1 MSRHG
6 RAVAHDIF
14 ADAAESYPVRPM
26 PPRHEGAAA
35 RFSGDG
41 ASSSADRE
49 PESSD
54 LSGVTVLLVEDDSIS
69 REALEMIFAYHGAR
83 VTSVGSAADA
93 LAAYEQSLPTVV
105 VSDIGLP
112 KEDGCALLR
121 AIRIREFGR
130 GRHTPAVAI
139 SAFPGR
145 ETGERAHGA
154 GFDVFVPKPLDVPAL
169 LRVVRRLTVTIS

>member
-6 RAVAHDIF
+6 RAVAHDLF
-14 ADAAESYPVRPM
+14 ANAAESSPIRRTSI
-26 PPRHEGAAA
+26 RHEGAAHSTGDDA
-35 RFSGDG
+35 RSSPG
-41 ASSSADRE
+41 A
-49 PESSD
+49 ESESTD
-54 LSGVTVLLVEDDSIS
+54 LFGVTVLLVEDDLIS
-69 REALEMIFAYHGAR
+69 REALEMILAYHGAR
-83 VTSVGSAADA
+83 VTSVASAADA

-121 AIRIREFGR
+121 AIRVREFGR

-139 SAFPGR
+139 SASPRR
-145 ETGERAHGA
+145 ETSERAHGA

-169 LRVVRRLTVTIS
+169 LRVVHRLTVTMS